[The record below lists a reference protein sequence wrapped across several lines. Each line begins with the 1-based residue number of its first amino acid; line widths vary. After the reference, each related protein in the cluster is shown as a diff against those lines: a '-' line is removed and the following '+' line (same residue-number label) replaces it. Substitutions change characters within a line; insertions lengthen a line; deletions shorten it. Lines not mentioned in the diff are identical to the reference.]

1 MALNQIPYTNV
12 HELNLDWVLQK
23 IKEFDAK
30 ITAFQE
36 IIDQFAQYVDI
47 LAELE
52 PRISA
57 LETEYNQ
64 LRSNLSELQ
73 NYVDT
78 LHSSITVLESGL
90 NTESRTR
97 ASADADLQRQIDL
110 INSSIINAAGLERRI
125 KLYVDQKVKASD
137 LRTDEKIYRAYLQMN
152 AYYIELM
159 QYIDDIYD
167 LLQHVAT
174 DVYNSNAYAYATD
187 GRISFDLNNKLVYLH
202 CGNTL
207 SAEEYCSLGLSAADY
222 EAFGLTAE
230 RYLMYSKKELHYDYV
245 FMPLSGV
252 KQDTSVALSEAVN
265 TVFDT
270 LTAEEYQLLDL
281 DADTYALL
289 DLTSNDYRRLN
300 LDGDLTHRIRFSD
313 HGSGITA
320 DQYAHLSLI
329 D

>member
-23 IKEFDAK
+23 IKEFDTK

-36 IIDQFAQYVDI
+36 IIDQFAHYVDI

-52 PRISA
+52 PRVSA
-57 LETEYNQ
+57 LESEYTA
-64 LRSNLSELQ
+64 LMRDITDLQ
-73 NYVDT
+73 NEITT
-78 LHSSITVLESGL
+78 LHNSLSSLANDLED
-90 NTESRTR
+90 ESDTR
-97 ASADADLQRQIDL
+97 AAADADLQRQIDAIKNSATNL
-110 INSSIINAAGLERRI
+110 IGLEERMRI
-125 KLYVDQKVKASD
+125 YVNQKVKASD

-174 DVYNSNAYAYATD
+174 DVYNSNAYAYSTD

-202 CGNTL
+202 CGNAL
-207 SAEEYCSLGLSAADY
+207 SAEEYCSLRLSAADY
-222 EAFGLTAE
+222 AAFGLTAE
-230 RYLMYSKKELHYDYV
+230 RYLMYSRKELHYDYV

-252 KQDTSVALSEAVN
+252 KQETSVALSEAVN

-281 DADTYALL
+281 DADAYALL